1 MRPLSLLVVGCA
13 LSVAC
18 SSAAPSQSPARTTPP
33 PAQASPPSQAAPP
46 AQAPRAPAGETALPR
61 KDGSVKFAV
70 IGDNGTGGSSQFQVA
85 ERMTTAHAT
94 FPFEFV
100 LMNGDNIY
108 GDEEAADFQQKFE
121 RPYKALLAAGV
132 KFYASLG
139 NHDDPNQRFY
149 KLFNMNEQQYYT
161 FTQGNARF
169 FALNSNLV
177 DPKQLE
183 WLEKELAGSKSE
195 WKICFFHHP
204 LYSSGE
210 RHGSELDLRAV
221 LEPLFIKHGVSVVFS
236 GHEHFYE
243 RIKPQK
249 GIYYFISGAAGK
261 LRSGNI
267 AARSNLTAKGFD
279 TDLHFMLVEIAGD
292 EMYFQTISRAGKV
305 VDSGV
310 IRRTNTS

>member
-1 MRPLSLLVVGCA
+1 M
-13 LSVAC
+13 
-18 SSAAPSQSPARTTPP
+18 
-33 PAQASPPSQAAPP
+33 
-46 AQAPRAPAGETALPR
+46 
-61 KDGSVKFAV
+61 KFAV
-70 IGDNGTGGSSQFQVA
+70 IGDNGTGGSSQLQVA

-121 RPYKALLAAGV
+121 RPYKSLLAAGV

-169 FALNSNLV
+169 FALNSNLM

-210 RHGSELDLRAV
+210 RHGSELDLRVGARALV
-221 LEPLFIKHGVSVVFS
+221 HQARRQRGLLRPRALLRTNQAAEGHLLFRLRRSRQAQVRQHC
-236 GHEHFYE
+236 
-243 RIKPQK
+243 
-249 GIYYFISGAAGK
+249 GIAPT
-261 LRSGNI
+261 
-267 AARSNLTAKGFD
+267 LTAKGFD

-292 EMYFQTISRAGKV
+292 EMYFQTISRTGKV

-310 IRRTNTS
+310 IRRTNIS